1 MIRETLIPDHLRTP
15 AFLALLERLIR
26 AISEVDSDTQ
36 LELIGAACWPDLGRH
51 TSIDLAI
58 LSDKPVSNLLESLK
72 ERLSTQIAVEIDAD
86 YFQVPL
92 SNPDAPLILHILR
105 APSAIATTLR
115 ERNQL
120 LCSPKLR
127 AKYLIAKTH
136 SESCSQQEY
145 RNLKEFFWRSL
156 KSVGPSWM
164 PAKSPILKVL
174 RSEEW
179 EQLLKQ
185 EVTTGA
191 PIDVQDGYIHFSTE
205 AQVAE
210 TVSKHFK
217 GESGLWLLTLDA
229 ENLGPSLKWEVS
241 RGGAL
246 FPHLYAPLSLRDVCL
261 ARPWH

>member
-1 MIRETLIPDHLRTP
+1 
-15 AFLALLERLIR
+15 
-26 AISEVDSDTQ
+26 
-36 LELIGAACWPDLGRH
+36 
-51 TSIDLAI
+51 
-58 LSDKPVSNLLESLK
+58 
-72 ERLSTQIAVEIDAD
+72 
-86 YFQVPL
+86 
-92 SNPDAPLILHILR
+92 
-105 APSAIATTLR
+105 
-115 ERNQL
+115 
-120 LCSPKLR
+120 
-127 AKYLIAKTH
+127 
-136 SESCSQQEY
+136 
-145 RNLKEFFWRSL
+145 
-156 KSVGPSWM
+156 M

-191 PIDVQDGYIHFSTE
+191 PIDVQDGYVHFSTE